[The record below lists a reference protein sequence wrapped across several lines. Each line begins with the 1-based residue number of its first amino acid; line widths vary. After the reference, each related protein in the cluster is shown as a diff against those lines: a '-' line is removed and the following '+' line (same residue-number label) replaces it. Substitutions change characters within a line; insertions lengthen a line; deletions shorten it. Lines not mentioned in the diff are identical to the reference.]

1 MLLISSESFIIKIL
15 ARDSRP
21 HEILRGKN
29 KKIKMLPFYSYPR
42 PVFRNSNFTFHLHSR
57 RDTNILTRKLQ

>member
-21 HEILRGKN
+21 DEILLGKR
-29 KKIKMLPFYSYPR
+29 IKR
-42 PVFRNSNFTFHLHSR
+42 
-57 RDTNILTRKLQ
+57 